1 MRINFFKKN
10 NRWTIL
16 DLKAKLK
23 RKINFLKRIKEET
36 TKRMRSNLKKIIN

>member
-10 NRWTIL
+10 NEWTIL

-23 RKINFLKRIKEET
+23 RKINFLKRMKET
-36 TKRMRSNLKKIIN
+36 TNEVKSKKIIN

>member
-10 NRWTIL
+10 NGWTIL

-23 RKINFLKRIKEET
+23 RKINFLKRMKET
-36 TKRMRSNLKKIIN
+36 TNEVKSKKIIN